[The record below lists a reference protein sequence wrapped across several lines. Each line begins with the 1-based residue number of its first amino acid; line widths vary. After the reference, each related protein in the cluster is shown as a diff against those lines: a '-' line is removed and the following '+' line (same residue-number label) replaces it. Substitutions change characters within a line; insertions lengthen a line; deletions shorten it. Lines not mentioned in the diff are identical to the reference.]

1 MSPDELPFV
10 MRCLRRISKESLS
23 NVQRETR
30 VDTKK
35 NHATEKKRK

>member
-10 MRCLRRISKESLS
+10 VRRLRRISKESAS
-23 NVQRETR
+23 HVQQEAQA
-30 VDTKK
+30 DTKK